1 MSMAGNTGTT
11 QIWGDAWTVGFSP
24 YMTTAVWFGFDT
36 PGNSL
41 GRELT
46 GATAAG
52 PVWAE
57 YMKKVHSGL
66 EAREFERPSGI
77 VTVRV
82 CADSGM
88 LPTKLCPDTVEEI
101 FIAGTQPNQLC
112 TIHSFEQERDDE
124 LVRRLQD
131 TLLIED
137 FNIESDSI
145 FSDIELP
152 SFDSYLDFTG
162 TGEDGV
168 EGTGQNSPDFNPLL
182 D

>member
-1 MSMAGNTGTT
+1 
-11 QIWGDAWTVGFSP
+11 
-24 YMTTAVWFGFDT
+24 
-36 PGNSL
+36 
-41 GRELT
+41 
-46 GATAAG
+46 
-52 PVWAE
+52 
-57 YMKKVHSGL
+57 
-66 EAREFERPSGI
+66 
-77 VTVRV
+77 
-82 CADSGM
+82 M